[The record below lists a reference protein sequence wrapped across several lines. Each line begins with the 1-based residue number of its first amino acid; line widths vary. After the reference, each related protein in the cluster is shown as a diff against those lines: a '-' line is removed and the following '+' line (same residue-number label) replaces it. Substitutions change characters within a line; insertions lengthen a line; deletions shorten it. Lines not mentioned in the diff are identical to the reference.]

1 MVRPGRYGPGV
12 EIQVAPAPSPEVRC
26 GYCTAALSGADEA
39 RTCGACGARFHA
51 ACQDELGRA
60 GCPTLGCR
68 EARPV
73 TALAPP
79 AKEPPRAS
87 WPRRLLR
94 TLVLALVLGWLLVR
108 GVDRTRVALLGPE
121 ARAAAAHA
129 HCERARAIEREACQ
143 RLSTSPIYL
152 PASVMQ
158 EMADELTR
166 ALQVDPGHL
175 EALHDRAYWR
185 MFSGDKRA
193 RADYDWLLE
202 LDPGNGLA
210 WYQRGR
216 LRCGGGDHAGAA
228 ADYSRSLELAPRRG
242 GNAAWGARGRC
253 RRDTGDLAGA
263 LADFQVD
270 GDPFEV
276 GSCLQDL
283 GRHAEAVA
291 AFDAR
296 LSHGDHPLARWRR
309 GVSRL
314 ALGDRAGAVADLG
327 QALETGHDE
336 LRQEALARIAAGPG
350 DPLASALEEALRA
363 HPEER

>member
-1 MVRPGRYGPGV
+1 M
-12 EIQVAPAPSPEVRC
+12 EIQVAPAPGHEARC
-26 GYCTAALSGADEA
+26 GYCTATLSAADEA
-39 RTCGACGARFHA
+39 RACGACGARFHA

-68 EARPV
+68 EARPASAPAPLAKA
-73 TALAPP
+73 ALPAPRP
-79 AKEPPRAS
+79 SWRRRA
-87 WPRRLLR
+87 LR
-94 TLVLALVLGWLLVR
+94 TVVLGLVLGWALVR

-129 HCERARAIEREACQ
+129 HCERARAIEREACR
-143 RLSTSPIYL
+143 RLDTSPIYL

-185 MFSGDKRA
+185 WFSGDRQRA
-193 RADYDWLLE
+193 RADYDWLLA
-202 LDPGNGLA
+202 LDPGNSLA

-216 LRCGGGDHAGAA
+216 LRCERGDHAGAA
-228 ADYSRSLELAPRRG
+228 ADYTRAIELEPARTA
-242 GNAAWGARGRC
+242 GNAAWGARGSC
-253 RRDTGDLAGA
+253 RRDTGDVAGA

-270 GDPFEV
+270 GDPFEI

-296 LSHGDHPLARWRR
+296 LAHGDHPRARYRR
-309 GVSRL
+309 GISRL

-327 QALETGHDE
+327 QALEASDLHE
-336 LRQEALARIAAGPG
+336 LRADAWQRIAAGPG

-363 HPEER
+363 HPEQR